1 MSDLSFSKK
10 DRLLDAGAYK
20 RVFDGVDTRASHKH
34 LLLLAA
40 RNNLPHDRLGL
51 VISKK
56 NVKLA
61 AQRNRIK
68 RVIREFFRSCP
79 TRQPGLDV
87 VVLARKGMDQLD
99 NAALSSIL
107 RQQWLQLTDSNS
119 PCDD

>member
-1 MSDLSFSKK
+1 VSDLSFSKK

-20 RVFDGVDTRASHKH
+20 RVFDGVETRASHKH

-40 RNNLPHDRLGL
+40 KNNLPHDRLGL

-61 AQRNRIK
+61 VQRNRIK
-68 RVIREFFRSCP
+68 RVIREFFRSHP
-79 TRQPGLDV
+79 AQGSGLDV

-107 RQQWLQLTDSNS
+107 RLQWQQLTDNIPS
-119 PCDD
+119 